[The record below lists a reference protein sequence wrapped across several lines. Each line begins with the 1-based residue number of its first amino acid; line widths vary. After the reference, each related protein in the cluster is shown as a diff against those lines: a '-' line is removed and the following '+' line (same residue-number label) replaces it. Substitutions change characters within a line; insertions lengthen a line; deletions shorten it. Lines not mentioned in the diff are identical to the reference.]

1 MLQSS
6 KRKLSWA
13 ELLSIMVAKANSVMN
28 SCSQPRHR
36 AIIRLLSFDMSNRLS
51 LRMFSTIGRCL
62 CLPLASR
69 RSPLMN
75 HARYA

>member
-6 KRKLSWA
+6 KRKLLWA

-36 AIIRLLSFDMSNRLS
+36 EIIILLSLKMAKRQSHVVHDRQVVLLRSSQSLCLMLQSVRLS
-51 LRMFSTIGRCL
+51 
-62 CLPLASR
+62 
-69 RSPLMN
+69 
-75 HARYA
+75 